1 MEAYKELGKQLL
13 NIGVAVIVF
22 VIIQPF
28 VSEKAD
34 IRLVVIGFSI
44 YLIITISGFILIRFA
59 EKNEKEKKDE

>member
-22 VIIQPF
+22 VIIQPL

-34 IRLVVIGFSI
+34 IKLVITGFVV
-44 YLIITISGFILIRFA
+44 YFMITVSGFILIRFA
-59 EKNEKEKKDE
+59 EKKERTK

>member
-44 YLIITISGFILIRFA
+44 YLMITTSGFILIRFA
-59 EKNEKEKKDE
+59 EKKEKEKER

>member
-34 IRLVVIGFSI
+34 IKLAIIGFTI
-44 YLIITISGFILIRFA
+44 YFMLTASGFILIKIA
-59 EKNEKEKKDE
+59 EKKEKEDE

>member
-28 VSEKAD
+28 VSEKAN
-34 IRLVVIGFSI
+34 IKLVIVGFGI
-44 YLIITISGFILIRFA
+44 YFMLTTSGFLLIKIS
-59 EKNEKEKKDE
+59 EKKEKENE

>member
-34 IRLVVIGFSI
+34 IKLVIIGFTI
-44 YLIITISGFILIRFA
+44 YLMLTTSGFLLIKIA
-59 EKNEKEKKDE
+59 ERKEKENE

>member
-44 YLIITISGFILIRFA
+44 YLMITTSGFILIRFA
-59 EKNEKEKKDE
+59 EKNEKEKER

>member
-34 IRLVVIGFSI
+34 IKLVVIGFSI
-44 YLIITISGFILIRFA
+44 YLMITASGFILIRFA
-59 EKNEKEKKDE
+59 EKKEKEKER

>member
-34 IRLVVIGFSI
+34 MKLVVIGFLI
-44 YLIITISGFILIRFA
+44 YLMITTSGFILIRFA
-59 EKNEKEKKDE
+59 EKKEKNYE